1 MNKNRHEILFR
12 VDKEKWQQALTKS
25 FNKIVKDVKVSGFR
39 KGKVPRDIYEK
50 KFGIESLYNDS
61 INYVLDEALIAALNE
76 HHLTPVVQPKADIKK
91 VDKEGVD
98 ILFDIIT
105 MPTIKIK
112 KYKDLKI
119 KKEPLVITDE
129 EIEKEVKALQERYAE
144 IILKDEPLVK
154 GDIAVIDFEGF
165 KDNLPFEG
173 GRGEN
178 YPLEIGSKT
187 FIPGFEEQL
196 IGSKKGDRKEI
207 KVTFPKDYPS
217 EELKDQEVVFKVK
230 VNEVKGK
237 SIPKLNKDFFDDLDM
252 EGVTNKDELYK
263 EVKAQLKVSKEAK
276 REDVFLDKVLETI
289 AKGVEVDLPEE
300 MIKEEMDRM
309 IHQLEHKLK
318 LQGITLEQYY
328 KIAKTNYQQLCEKGY
343 EEAKKI
349 VLYRLMI
356 EEISKLEKIEV
367 TKEEIEKEI
376 SERMDKYK
384 LEKKEIFKTFGGYE
398 MIAYDLKMRKTMVFL
413 RENN

>member
-39 KGKVPRDIYEK
+39 KGKVPCDIYEK

-61 INYVLDEALIAALNE
+61 INYVLDEALIAVLNE
-76 HHLTPVVQPKADIKK
+76 HHLTPVVQPKVDIKK

-112 KYKDLKI
+112 KYKGLKI

-178 YPLEIGSKT
+178 YPLEVGSKT

-300 MIKEEMDRM
+300 MIKEEVDRM

>member
-50 KFGIESLYNDS
+50 RFGIESLYNDS

-76 HHLTPVVQPKADIKK
+76 HHLTPVVQPKVDIKK

-105 MPTIKIK
+105 MPIIKIK

-178 YPLEIGSKT
+178 YPLEVGSKT

-276 REDVFLDKVLETI
+276 REDIFLDKVLETI
-289 AKGVEVDLPEE
+289 AKGAEVDLPEE
-300 MIKEEMDRM
+300 MIKEETDRM

-384 LEKKEIFKTFGGYE
+384 LEKKEIFKTFGGHE
-398 MIAYDLKMRKTMVFL
+398 MIVYDLKMRKTMVFL